1 MYLESLRRKGTV
13 LFSSP
18 DSPDLSLLFP
28 GIPGKGGWS
37 YERPAMKLLETVRN
51 CLKLLETVKQKKR
64 NPYCHCVCISN
75 GWSSNVTQRI

>member
-28 GIPGKGGWS
+28 GISGEGGWY
-37 YERPAMKLLETVRN
+37 YERPAMKLLETVRK
-51 CLKLLETVKQKKR
+51 C
-64 NPYCHCVCISN
+64 
-75 GWSSNVTQRI
+75 